1 MVDGGGGGAGAGCIY
16 IRQDTWPSGRASA
29 KEMYIY
35 IYRQTVKEERR
46 KEEEEEMVDNGQTLC
61 LSAASSCIVESEREP
76 LLTTRANLR
85 DPSAVV
91 YSTLSVSF
99 PPPMESCFLP
109 GTREGGQKKKKKKK
123 KCICT

>member
-1 MVDGGGGGAGAGCIY
+1 MVDGGGGGGAGAGCIY

-61 LSAASSCIVESEREP
+61 LSAASSCIVESERE
-76 LLTTRANLR
+76 RAITN
-85 DPSAVV
+85 DQSK
-91 YSTLSVSF
+91 S
-99 PPPMESCFLP
+99 
-109 GTREGGQKKKKKKK
+109 
-123 KCICT
+123 